1 MADVKPI
8 NNIDLSKTD
17 RQRFSINNDPDRV
30 VWLNL
35 SDVGIAARFQ
45 EYNPKFFEILEKIE
59 KVSKETSDDE
69 QGVDELISTLKQ
81 ADIEM
86 RELMDKLFDAEV
98 SKACAPDGTMYD
110 LFDGKFRF
118 QIIIEA
124 LAQLYNDN
132 LDTEL
137 NALKKKAD
145 KSTKKYHK

>member
-1 MADVKPI
+1 MAEIK
-8 NNIDLSKTD
+8 NIDLSQTS

-30 VWLNL
+30 IWLNL
-35 SDVGIAARFQ
+35 SDMGIATRLQ
-45 EYNPKFFEILEKIE
+45 EFNPKFFEILDKIQ
-59 KVSKETSDDE
+59 KVSKDASDDE
-69 QGVDELISTLKQ
+69 EGVNEVITVLTESDK
-81 ADIEM
+81 EM
-86 RELMDKLFDAEV
+86 RELMDKLFDADV

-124 LAQLYNDN
+124 LAQLYNEN

-145 KSTKKYHK
+145 KYTKKYHK